1 MREFMT
7 FIVPIL
13 AAILAGY
20 LIGSIP
26 VAWIVCK
33 WTTGNDIRNLGSGN
47 VGVMNTAINVARW
60 AGLMVF
66 LAEAGKG
73 LLAVL
78 IPRLFGANELIVCI
92 AILSTVIGT
101 RWSIWLG
108 FSGGRGN
115 TAGLAGLAL
124 VAWQACLATLL
135 IWLLFRILF
144 KKSFIATRLTFW
156 LLPVIVAIATHS
168 LVVTLLGFGLSLI
181 YLTTQEEWSDDHL
194 IIKERWPSLIAFL
207 VSPPRGHKPR

>member
-7 FIVPIL
+7 FVAPIL

-33 WTTGNDIRNLGSGN
+33 WVTGNDIRNLGSGN
-47 VGVMNTAINVARW
+47 VGVMNTAINVTRW
-60 AGLMVF
+60 AALIVF

-73 LLAVL
+73 LLAAL
-78 IPRLFGANELIVCI
+78 IPRLFGANEFIVCI

-124 VAWQACLATLL
+124 VSWQACLATLL

-156 LLPVIVAIATHS
+156 LLPVIVALATHS

-194 IIKERWPSLIAFL
+194 IIKKRWPSLIAFL
-207 VSPPRGHKPR
+207 VSPPRRHKPR